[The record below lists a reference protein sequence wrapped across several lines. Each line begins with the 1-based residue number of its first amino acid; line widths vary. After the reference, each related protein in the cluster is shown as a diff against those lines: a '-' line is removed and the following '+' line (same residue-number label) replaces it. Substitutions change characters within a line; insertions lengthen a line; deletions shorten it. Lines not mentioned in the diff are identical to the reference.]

1 MGFFHKPL
9 GQTFFKKSKTFLKL
23 AEMWLSKI
31 FINVEDMLVK
41 KKKKSCLGKVCHK
54 LKNSSFEGF
63 FFFFLECVGGTKRS
77 QWCGRNQGN
86 GGWGMR
92 RRGSGWSSGSER
104 GYRLGEP
111 LSNASIP
118 YWLWLGEAAVG
129 MSLVAISQLKG
140 SRHPHWQAITF
151 SVYVWSQAQCLTSLP
166 GD

>member
-63 FFFFLECVGGTKRS
+63 FFFFWSVWEEPREASGVGGTKGMVDGG
-77 QWCGRNQGN
+77 CGAGGVGGAQGQSVDTDWESHFQMQVSLT
-86 GGWGMR
+86 GR
-92 RRGSGWSSGSER
+92 D
-104 GYRLGEP
+104 LGRQRW
-111 LSNASIP
+111 AWA
-118 YWLWLGEAAVG
+118 WLPFH
-129 MSLVAISQLKG
+129 S
-140 SRHPHWQAITF
+140 
-151 SVYVWSQAQCLTSLP
+151 
-166 GD
+166 